1 MNCTCN
7 TAQIVRGVD
16 VKFNVQLVYVALIH
30 EHAYEGPCRFG
41 PPEALTKEFAIR
53 YGKPVAGEG
62 MFAST
67 IINAITRARGAEAY
81 AFLDI
86 PDGIRLLRAL
96 RARKT
101 LHNTRIFTVVRNNS
115 QQSLGG
121 PDVYL
126 SNDDATRRLG
136 IRFTY
141 LSIHEFLDMMHVD
154 ESGNNYTLPDR
165 NACNLTSEDMVE
177 VNRWADQLLS
187 GTDDVT
193 MDRAYVVNSVK
204 AAVLAKKL
212 MAHFGCNAFTAP
224 CPDAC
229 ATRRMNQEQ
238 FTFCLTHSLLN
249 EQGIPSGCE
258 LDLVGTSAIAMFTYM
273 SITNWPLNILAVVG
287 LLIGIIFITDYPEQ
301 CGAYRDN
308 DRSFTPEIA
317 QAMMRQEMEN
327 KKTTVWTL
335 GNTLK
340 CRDFWLI
347 TIPMGTL
354 LMCSVGM
361 MTQTQSIISSHPEL
375 NFGMVMAGIMVM
387 SCFGSWLLGVL
398 DTKFGTKLAVTISVC
413 LMILAGIFGTFD
425 HTVTI
430 VVSMICLS
438 VFIGAGSNFTVSAA
452 AQYWRRED
460 FLSVFAAVNPIAN
473 ILQAFGPMMVA
484 GLVAGGNIGT
494 AFGVTAGIGVV
505 SLILISF
512 FRPAHVRETD
522 DNYRRAAG
530 KELDDALVGRK

>member
-1 MNCTCN
+1 MGKKSINLGF
-7 TAQIVRGVD
+7 RGWM
-16 VKFNVQLVYVALIH
+16 LVL
-30 EHAYEGPCRFG
+30 F
-41 PPEALTKEFAIR
+41 
-53 YGKPVAGEG
+53 
-62 MFAST
+62 
-67 IINAITRARGAEAY
+67 
-81 AFLDI
+81 
-86 PDGIRLLRAL
+86 
-96 RARKT
+96 
-101 LHNTRIFTVVRNNS
+101 
-115 QQSLGG
+115 Q
-121 PDVYL
+121 
-126 SNDDATRRLG
+126 
-136 IRFTY
+136 
-141 LSIHEFLDMMHVD
+141 
-154 ESGNNYTLPDR
+154 
-165 NACNLTSEDMVE
+165 
-177 VNRWADQLLS
+177 
-187 GTDDVT
+187 
-193 MDRAYVVNSVK
+193 
-204 AAVLAKKL
+204 
-212 MAHFGCNAFTAP
+212 
-224 CPDAC
+224 
-229 ATRRMNQEQ
+229 
-238 FTFCLTHSLLN
+238 
-249 EQGIPSGCE
+249 
-258 LDLVGTSAIAMFTYM
+258 AIAMFTYM
-273 SITNWPLNILAVVG
+273 SITNWPLNILADLYGGAQTVSMLLTAGTLVGIVLQLLLSRFIGRIKSVKWMGVSFGAVSLILALGVLLIPPAQLILWYVCYFLVNVTVTIYALFCLGILVGQWFPRRKGTVMGIATFAFPLANGSVAVFAGRVFAQGAPDVMGAYLPFYILAVVG

-398 DTKFGTKLAVTISVC
+398 DTRFGTKLAVTISVC
-413 LMILAGIFGTFD
+413 LMILAGIFGAFD

-438 VFIGAGSNFTVSAA
+438 VFMGAGSNFTVSAA

-460 FLSVFAAVNPIAN
+460 FPSVFAAVNPIAN